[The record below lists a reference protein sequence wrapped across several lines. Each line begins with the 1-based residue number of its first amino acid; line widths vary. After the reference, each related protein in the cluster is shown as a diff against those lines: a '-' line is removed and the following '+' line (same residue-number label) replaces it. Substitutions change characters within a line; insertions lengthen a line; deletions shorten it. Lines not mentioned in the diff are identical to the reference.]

1 MGDTILDPLG
11 RLLDRCPQTPPLLA
25 SAAPYGQIYQILL
38 DPSHPAWSVKPEILL
53 VWTTPQLTLPSV
65 AKLLR
70 FEFESAAAEY
80 DKALC
85 EVEQFA
91 EAVLSAAA
99 RIGLVFVATWA
110 VPPHER

>member
-1 MGDTILDPLG
+1 MSEMTNMRSVLLVGDTILDPLG
-11 RLLDRCPQTPPLLA
+11 RLLERCQQTPRLLA

-70 FEFESAAAEY
+70 FEFESAAAAKVAGN
-80 DKALC
+80 KALK
-85 EVEQFA
+85 ELLE
-91 EAVLSAAA
+91 
-99 RIGLVFVATWA
+99 RILQEKDETAD
-110 VPPHER
+110 